1 MGFLTTIRTG
11 FFYASF
17 TFSNFYLDFYFPFF
31 IGLLFSLFS
40 LDFYSP
46 FLFGFLFPFF
56 LRTFIFCLDVYSI
69 AVTFWISFKF
79 FTYFLIWYTFVLMK
93 IPEIESRAPFFFLS
107 STWTHSKAITRLHP
121 PPFFIAALPEVKS
134 QRVFDLDRN
143 VLCLEL
149 RV

>member
-1 MGFLTTIRTG
+1 MQFQYFFKHINSSLWVFWPRLGLG

-40 LDFYSP
+40 WDFYPP

-69 AVTFWISFKF
+69 AVTFWISSKF
-79 FTYFLIWYTFVLMK
+79 FTCFW
-93 IPEIESRAPFFFLS
+93 
-107 STWTHSKAITRLHP
+107 
-121 PPFFIAALPEVKS
+121 
-134 QRVFDLDRN
+134 FDT
-143 VLCLEL
+143 VLCLWKYPRLRAEHHSFSFLPLEL
-149 RV
+149 IPKPLQDYILLPFSLLLCLR